1 MAGVPAVLTG
11 GVDER
16 PDKRLLK
23 ALFRPAMIT
32 LEDVVQARQ
41 RIKGN
46 VHHTPLRHSTT
57 FSKMTGAQVYFKME
71 NLQRTG
77 SFKIRGALNKLLS
90 LSPEERKRG
99 VVAASAGNHAQ
110 GVALAAQLNHVKA
123 TIVMPSGASIQK
135 AEATR
140 GYGAEVILHGKDY
153 NEAQEKCLALQK
165 ERGLTLVHAFDDAM
179 IMAGQG
185 TAGLEIV
192 EDLPDVDIVI
202 VAVGGGGLISGI
214 ATAVKGKRPNTKI
227 VGVQPEATASL
238 PASLKAGKVTPASAP
253 RPTIADGLATKA
265 VGTKTFD
272 VMKHVIDQVVT
283 VSDDEIAHA
292 ILLMLERQKNVVEGA
307 GAASVA
313 ALISGK
319 VDVKGKK
326 VVCVVSGGN
335 IDINLLDSII
345 LRGLEEAGRIVRVS
359 TVISDRPGHLRQL
372 LDVIADQR
380 GNIREIRHDRNR
392 MGIPLGQTIVDV
404 DIETQGAEH
413 RDRLLAEIR
422 KAGYEVRG

>member
-1 MAGVPAVLTG
+1 M
-11 GVDER
+11 R
-16 PDKRLLK
+16 

-32 LEDVVQARQ
+32 LADVEKAQERV
-41 RIKGN
+41 KDH

-57 FSKMTGAQVYFKME
+57 FSKMTGAEVYFKME

-77 SFKIRGALNKLLS
+77 SFKIRGALNKILTLT
-90 LSPEERKRG
+90 PEERKRG

-110 GVALAAQLNHVKA
+110 GVALAAQLNNTKA
-123 TIVMPSGASIQK
+123 TIVMPSNASIQK

-153 NEAQEKCLALQK
+153 NEAAEKCLELQK
-165 ERGLTLVHAFDDAM
+165 ERGLTLVHAFDDPA

-185 TAGLEIV
+185 TAGLEIM

-214 ATAVKGKRPNTKI
+214 ATAVKGKRPKTKI

-238 PASLKAGKVTPASAP
+238 PASLKAGKATPNPSP
-253 RPTIADGLATKA
+253 GPTIADGLATKS
-265 VGTKTFD
+265 VGPKAFE
-272 VMKHVIDQVVT
+272 VMKRVVDQAVT
-283 VSDDEIAHA
+283 VTDDEIAHA
-292 ILLMLERQKNVVEGA
+292 ILLMLERQKNVVEGG

-326 VVCVVSGGN
+326 VVCVISGGN

-359 TVISDRPGHLRQL
+359 TIISDRPGHLRQL
-372 LDVIADQR
+372 LNVIADQR
-380 GNIREIRHDRNR
+380 GNIRDIRHERNR

-404 DIETQGAEH
+404 DIETQGAQH
-413 RDRLLAEIR
+413 RDHLLAEIR
-422 KAGYEVRG
+422 KAGYELRTSS

>member
-1 MAGVPAVLTG
+1 MS
-11 GVDER
+11 
-16 PDKRLLK
+16 

-41 RIKGN
+41 RIKGL

-57 FSKMTGAQVYFKME
+57 FSNMTGAQVYFKME

-77 SFKIRGALNKLLS
+77 SFKIRGALNKILS

-110 GVALAAQLNHVKA
+110 GVALAAQLNNAKA
-123 TIVMPSGASIQK
+123 TIVMPSNASIQK

-153 NEAQEKCLALQK
+153 SEAQEKCMELQK
-165 ERGLTLVHAFDDAM
+165 ERGLTLVHAFDDPA

-185 TAGLEIV
+185 TAGLEIM
-192 EDLPDVDIVI
+192 EDLPDVDVVI
-202 VAVGGGGLISGI
+202 VGVGGGGLISGI
-214 ATAVKGKRPNTKI
+214 ATAVKGKRPSVKV

-238 PASLKAGKVTPASAP
+238 PASLQAGKTTPNPSP
-253 RPTIADGLATKA
+253 GPTIADGLATKS
-265 VGTKTFD
+265 VGTKAFE
-272 VMKHVIDQVVT
+272 VMKKVVDQAITVT
-283 VSDDEIAHA
+283 DDEIAHA

-313 ALISGK
+313 ALISGQ

-359 TVISDRPGHLRQL
+359 TVLSDRPGHLRQL

-380 GNIREIRHDRNR
+380 GNIRDIRHERNR
-392 MGIPLGQTIVDV
+392 MGLPLGQTIVDL

-413 RDRLLAEIR
+413 RDRLVAQMK
-422 KAGYEVRG
+422 KAGYEIRD

>member
-1 MAGVPAVLTG
+1 
-11 GVDER
+11 
-16 PDKRLLK
+16 
-23 ALFRPAMIT
+23 MIT
-32 LEDVVQARQ
+32 LADVEKAQERV
-41 RIKGN
+41 KDH

-77 SFKIRGALNKLLS
+77 SFKIRGALNKILT
-90 LSPEERKRG
+90 LSPEERTRG

-110 GVALAAQLNHVKA
+110 GVALAAQLNNTKA
-123 TIVMPSGASIQK
+123 TIVMPSNASIQK

-153 NEAQEKCLALQK
+153 NEAAERCLELQK
-165 ERGLTLVHAFDDAM
+165 QRGLTLVHAFDDAA

-185 TAGLEIV
+185 TAGLEIIQ
-192 EDLPDVDIVI
+192 DLPDVDVVI

-214 ATAVKGKRPNTKI
+214 ATAVKGKRPQTKI

-238 PASLKAGKVTPASAP
+238 PASLKAGKATPNPSP
-253 RPTIADGLATKA
+253 GPTIADGLATKS
-265 VGTKTFD
+265 VGSKAFE
-272 VMKHVIDQVVT
+272 VMKKIVDQAVT
-283 VSDDEIAHA
+283 VTDDEIAHA
-292 ILLMLERQKNVVEGA
+292 ILLMLERQKNVVEGG

-326 VVCVVSGGN
+326 VVCVISGGN

-359 TVISDRPGHLRQL
+359 TAISDRPGHLRQL
-372 LDVIADQR
+372 LNVIADQR
-380 GNIREIRHDRNR
+380 GNIRDIRHERNR
-392 MGIPLGQTIVDV
+392 MGIPLGQTIVEV
-404 DIETQGAEH
+404 DIETQGAQH
-413 RDRLLAEIR
+413 RDRLLAEIK
-422 KAGYEVRG
+422 KAGYELRT